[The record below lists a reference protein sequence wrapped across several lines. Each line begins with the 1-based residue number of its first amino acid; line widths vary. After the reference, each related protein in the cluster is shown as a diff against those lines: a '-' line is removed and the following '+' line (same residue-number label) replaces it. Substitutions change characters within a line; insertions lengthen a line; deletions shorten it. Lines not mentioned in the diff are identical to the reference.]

1 MIENRQ
7 DMLKIGIRHEDKYE
21 SETRTPLIP
30 IDIQRLIN
38 DDGIDITVESSN
50 KRVYQDDDFRN
61 AGAHIGSLDH
71 CDIIIG
77 VKEVPI
83 YKISPS
89 KVYLIFSHVIKGQKD
104 NMPSLKKMME
114 LNVTLIDYEKIVD
127 EHGKRLI
134 FFGRYAGLAGM
145 INSLWTLGKR
155 LAYLGLETP
164 FLHIRQARTYH
175 SLEEAKQA
183 VGSLSQMIKSG
194 GLSQLNFPLVIGF
207 TGNGNV
213 SKGAWEIMD
222 LLPVREIS
230 NDQLLTLQKT
240 GHWDDHCIYKVVFT
254 EKEMVK
260 PRDASKSFDLIEYY
274 ANPSIYESDFEKY
287 LDKITL
293 LVNGAY
299 WDDRYPRIVTKN
311 YLRRHYNDQ
320 HPLKVIADISCDANG
335 SIECT
340 EFCTKPEDPVFV
352 YNPLEDKAIQG
363 FDHDGL
369 LVMAVDILPSE
380 LPKDSSAGFSSALFP
395 YIEQLS
401 KIDFSLPFELSS
413 FPEPLKKATILYKGE
428 LTTDF
433 EYLRR
438 FLD

>member
-1 MIENRQ
+1 
-7 DMLKIGIRHEDKYE
+7 MLKIGIRHEDKYE

-30 IDIQRLIN
+30 SDIQRLIK
-38 DDGIDITVESSN
+38 DDGVDITVESSV
-50 KRVYQDDDFRN
+50 KRVYLDDDFIN
-61 AGAHIGSLDH
+61 AGAHIGPLDQ

-83 YKISPS
+83 HKISAS
-89 KVYLIFSHVIKGQKD
+89 TVYLIFSHVIKGQKD

-114 LNVTLIDYEKIVD
+114 LKVTLIDYEKIVD
-127 EHGKRLI
+127 ENGKRLI

-164 FLHIRQARTYH
+164 FLQIDQARTYH
-175 SLEEAKQA
+175 SLVEAEDA
-183 VGSLSQMIKSG
+183 VRSLGQMIKSG
-194 GLSQLNFPLVIGF
+194 GLKQLNFPLVIGF

-213 SKGAWEIMD
+213 TKGAWEIMD

-230 NDQLLTLQKT
+230 NEQLLTLQKS
-240 GHWDDHCIYKVVFT
+240 GNWDKHCLYKVVFT

-260 PRDASKSFDLIEYY
+260 PKDASKSFDLWEYY
-274 ANPSIYESDFEKY
+274 TNPTVYISDFEKY
-287 LDKITL
+287 MDKITL

-299 WDDRYPRIVTKN
+299 WDDRYPRLVTKN
-311 YLRRHYNDQ
+311 YLRRNYNDQ
-320 HPLKVIADISCDANG
+320 HPLKVIADISCDAHG

-340 EFCTKPEDPVFV
+340 EFCTKPDDPVFV
-352 YNPLEDKAIQG
+352 YDPVQDKAIKG
-363 FDHDGL
+363 FDHPGL

-380 LPKDSSAGFSSALFP
+380 LPKDSSAGFSTALFP

-401 KIDFSLPFELSS
+401 KIDFSLPFDLSAL
-413 FPEPLKKATILYKGE
+413 PPPMKKATILYKGE
-428 LTTDF
+428 LTPDF
-433 EYLRR
+433 EYLRK